1 MIVQRAT
8 SSPLGPSIDGTFDT
22 FFKFLFLQVFQQ
34 TKQGRGEILW
44 LKCSQPMR
52 ETHWKTETAY
62 KYYFYR
68 EIEIF

>member
-1 MIVQRAT
+1 MIVQMAT
-8 SSPLGPSIDGTFDT
+8 SAQLEPFKDGIFDT
-22 FFKFLFLQVFQQ
+22 FLFLHQVFPDQV
-34 TKQGRGEILW
+34 GRRCILW